1 MFTSPWANCPNT
13 WNGLIEE
20 GDWDLLV
27 VSNKRVSKIR
37 RQTLKDIQKAES
49 LHPRI
54 KLYLKVLSSQT
65 WVKAGS
71 LSNKRSGF
79 NIC

>member
-65 WVKAGS
+65 GVKAGS